1 MSGHSKWSK
10 IKHKKAATD
19 ARKSKVFSKLVR
31 FIAVEAKKAKGDRNS
46 PGLRMAIEKARAEN
60 MPADNIDRAVAKAS
74 SSTEELEQLTYEAY
88 GPGGSALIIECY
100 TDNRNRTAQEIKHLL
115 SKNGGTLAN
124 PGAAMW
130 AFQKNAEGKL
140 EPLSPIDL
148 SDSDLESLASL
159 VDELEEHDDVN
170 EVYTNAA

>member
-31 FIAVEAKKAKGDRNS
+31 FITVEAKKAKGDRNA
-46 PGLRMAIEKARAEN
+46 PGLRLAIEKARAEN
-60 MPADNIDRAVAKAS
+60 MPADNIDRAVAKAQS
-74 SSTEELEQLTYEAY
+74 AAEELEGLTYEAY

-130 AFQKNAEGKL
+130 AFAKNAEGKL

-148 SDSDLESLASL
+148 SDEDLEKLASL
-159 VDELEEHDDVN
+159 VDELEEHDDVS